1 MGRRCFVS
9 GFLGLAVIMLFV
21 GCSHNNIRS
30 NDNIARAQAA
40 IDNAQKSQG
49 WTYAPVEM
57 KAAQDKLSEA
67 REAARSD
74 EHEKASRLADQV
86 AVDARLA
93 EKKADAERAKKAA
106 GDIRDTVNVLRQS
119 SGLPPR

>member
-57 KAAQDKLSEA
+57 KAAQDNFPRPVKLP
-67 REAARSD
+67 
-74 EHEKASRLADQV
+74 
-86 AVDARLA
+86 AVTSMKRHP
-93 EKKADAERAKKAA
+93 
-106 GDIRDTVNVLRQS
+106 
-119 SGLPPR
+119 GLPIRWQSMPAWPRRRLMPREQKRQPAICGIL